1 MTKTFNPPPHWP
13 EPPREGWAPPAGWTP
28 DRSWGAVP
36 AGWRLWADEARTRAD
51 AAPLAESED
60 IPASGAR
67 VRPRIEQ
74 YPVTVVNPGMWS
86 DNQLEDEDYG
96 FPPAAD
102 RPARPRL
109 RLAVT
114 IVVTVLG
121 LLVAVA
127 TALLFV
133 RLVHLAHEDL
143 PAQSLAPASSVSGP
157 PGTTTEG
164 AAVSAAPA

>member
-1 MTKTFNPPPHWP
+1 M
-13 EPPREGWAPPAGWTP
+13 P

-36 AGWRLWADEARTRAD
+36 AGWRLWADEAAAD

-67 VRPRIEQ
+67 VRPRAEQ

-86 DNQLEDEDYG
+86 DNRLEDEGYG

-102 RPARPRL
+102 RPPRPRL
-109 RLAVT
+109 RLVVT
-114 IVVTVLG
+114 ITATVLG
-121 LLVAVA
+121 LLLAVA
-127 TALLFV
+127 TALVFV

-157 PGTTTEG
+157 LGPTAEG
-164 AAVSAAPA
+164 ALPSAAPA